1 MKKIYSLLTA
11 LLMAALL
18 LPACKREQVA
28 PVQTPA
34 IDVTNNKLDPN
45 TNESG
50 TVRAYVG
57 TEVTAVGFN
66 LDKVGGVKIGGKDA
80 EIVRKDIRT
89 LVFKIPALDLPQA
102 DEPAKVRL
110 EVFEQGTD
118 TRVFQYDYFVTIPV
132 TDALI
137 SGFTPKSGTVGTEVT
152 LSGRNLT
159 QVPQVSFAGVNG
171 DIQAC
176 LDESVTVLVPAV
188 PGSEANSEIAITAT
202 WGGGTI
208 DVTAAEKF
216 QLKRPAFT
224 AFTQQYDVHL
234 GDEIVLTGENL
245 DLVDGVKWGDVDLLI
260 SEQSATSLTIK
271 VPSSIEKMDPVV
283 QSKEL
288 AASFGT
294 PAQKVVI
301 AAALRIDTT
310 PVGPASPVF
319 TSAAP
324 ADNNYTAFY
333 LGKEVVVKGEN
344 FASIEKFKV
353 DGIEAELTAAA
364 TDIEAHFIMPKT
376 ITGTAAKEVDLVAV
390 WNGGNELDCGK
401 ITVYPFYYTKGL
413 RLRIGS
419 NSKSYYPAENR
430 EESFLLLDEGRVI
443 SVADWYNT
451 PVDPFAKS
459 GANTVTTA
467 ANKVTGSESDY
478 YSVQP
483 YTFAGSNSTNKLTFY
498 DPANTANQLKTHY
511 LDGTTALPTTFG
523 TPVMYFSVLTD
534 ETLKAAAVGGTLT
547 DIVTGIPKA
556 SAGAPACG
564 AEETSSVWV
573 KGSVLTVQYVSYD
586 YAKNATKP
594 GDNLA
599 GVRKV
604 GLIHIADIT
613 CVDANGAAVASR
625 EGYIDIDLYWS
636 NVLN

>member
-132 TDALI
+132 TDAPI

-159 QVPQVSFAGVNG
+159 QVTQVSFAGVNG

-224 AFTQQYDVHL
+224 AFTQQDDVHL
-234 GDEIVLTGENL
+234 GDEIILTGENL

-319 TSAAP
+319 SSAAP

-376 ITGTAAKEVDLVAV
+376 ITGTAEKDVTLVAI
-390 WNGGNELDCGK
+390 WNGGNELDCGTIK
-401 ITVYPFYYTKGL
+401 VRPFQYTKGL
-413 RLRIGS
+413 RLGKGCGS
-419 NSKSYYPAENR
+419 KLYTDFDAANA
-430 EESFLLLDEGRVI
+430 FLILDEGVVVSTDVWSNRPI
-443 SVADWYNT
+443 
-451 PVDPFAKS
+451 DPACTSS
-459 GANTVTTA
+459 GNSLVVSG
-467 ANKVTGSESDY
+467 NKIAPEKEAEY
-478 YSVQP
+478 YACTP
-483 YTFAGSNSTNKLTFY
+483 YTYLSVTSNTNLQFNNPSNSSS
-498 DPANTANQLKTHY
+498 QLKTHR
-511 LDGTTALPTTFG
+511 LSDLATALPSQFG
-523 TPVMYFSVLTD
+523 TPVVFM
-534 ETLKAAAVGGTLT
+534 
-547 DIVTGIPKA
+547 
-556 SAGAPACG
+556 
-564 AEETSSVWV
+564 
-573 KGSVLTVQYVSYD
+573 
-586 YAKNATKP
+586 
-594 GDNLA
+594 
-599 GVRKV
+599 GV
-604 GLIHIADIT
+604 
-613 CVDANGAAVASR
+613 
-625 EGYIDIDLYWS
+625 
-636 NVLN
+636 

>member
-159 QVPQVSFAGVNG
+159 QVTQVSFAGVNG

-224 AFTQQYDVHL
+224 AFTQQDDVHL
-234 GDEIVLTGENL
+234 GDEIVLSGENL

-376 ITGTAAKEVDLVAV
+376 ITGTAEKDVTLVAI
-390 WNGGNELDCGK
+390 WNGGNELDCGTIK
-401 ITVYPFYYTKGL
+401 VRPFQYTKGL
-413 RLRIGS
+413 RLGKGCGS
-419 NSKSYYPAENR
+419 KLYTDFDAANA
-430 EESFLLLDEGRVI
+430 FLILDEGVVVSTDVWSNRPI
-443 SVADWYNT
+443 
-451 PVDPFAKS
+451 DPACTSS
-459 GANTVTTA
+459 GNSLVVSG
-467 ANKVTGSESDY
+467 NKIAPEKEAEY
-478 YSVQP
+478 YACTP
-483 YTFAGSNSTNKLTFY
+483 YTYLSVTSNTNLQFNNPSNSSS
-498 DPANTANQLKTHY
+498 QLKTHR
-511 LDGTTALPTTFG
+511 LSDLATALPSQFG
-523 TPVMYFSVLTD
+523 TPVVFMGVLKDGEIKT
-534 ETLKAAAVGGTLT
+534 ACANGTLT
-547 DIVTGIPKA
+547 DIGSNTEIAAKSSPRYPNQDWAKGDVILLQYLKYKHVSTTGGKA
-556 SAGAPACG
+556 SL
-564 AEETSSVWV
+564 
-573 KGSVLTVQYVSYD
+573 LTDVYQTGYLYI
-586 YAKNATKP
+586 
-594 GDNLA
+594 
-599 GVRKV
+599 R
-604 GLIHIADIT
+604 DIT
-613 CVDANGAAVASR
+613 ITTAADNNYIESG
-625 EGYIDIDLYWS
+625 GYVEVDLYWS